1 MKFKKPSLIF
11 VRTDGP
17 TSPFN
22 FFKVGGGGGIIKL
35 LINTARMHFAASSF
49 FK

>member
-11 VRTDGP
+11 VRTDGR

-22 FFKVGGGGGIIKL
+22 FFKVGGIIKL
-35 LINTARMHFAASSF
+35 FINTARMHFAASSF
-49 FK
+49 F